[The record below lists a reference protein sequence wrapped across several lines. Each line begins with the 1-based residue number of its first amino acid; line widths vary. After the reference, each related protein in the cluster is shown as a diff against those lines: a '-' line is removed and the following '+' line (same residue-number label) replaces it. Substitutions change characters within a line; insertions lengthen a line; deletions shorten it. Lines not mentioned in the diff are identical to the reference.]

1 MKKFDSPPSLIIP
14 NHKKIKTKLI
24 ALLLSLIAFAGLT
37 ISIIFIRRFYI
48 TTKQYIISDLQTI
61 ADNGAL
67 LVNEKINTTKTALEI
82 LSRLPELRN
91 PDLHPREKAA
101 VIDRELQ
108 YNKSFLRFSFT
119 PPDGTGFCATGPS
132 YDAANSEWFK
142 TAMSGKFF
150 ITEPYF
156 AMMDKKFICL
166 MAVPIFDGE
175 KVIGVLGIDTP
186 AESLSILVET
196 TPVGQ
201 TGYCSIN
208 GRDGTVIA
216 DPDETVIREQE
227 NPIVLAKSDEAFSKI
242 GRFIE
247 QSLHGKQEPALVQ
260 YKGTDYII
268 SASKVPISG
277 WLFTARLPYR
287 EFTAPIITSLLQM
300 VYSIIL
306 IFIIA
311 DIIAIFFARKISTP
325 LRNITTALQS
335 ISEGDGDLT
344 VALPVNGNDEI
355 AHIAYFFN
363 KTIEKIRSSVQLVG
377 QNTGIMQHIGD
388 DLSCNMTETATAIH
402 QISMNIANVKQQAIT
417 QSASAAAAVSS
428 MDEIETAIAA
438 LNVNVEKQVTSVTQ
452 SSQSIEYMVENIQE
466 VAKTLGASGE
476 LIENLHQAT
485 SDGKETIGN
494 SNTITQKIAE
504 ESGSLLEASGVIQH
518 IASQTNLLAMNAAIE
533 AAHAGE
539 AGKGF
544 AVVADEIRKLAEES
558 SIQGKTITATLKNF
572 SDEIETLSGISRTVE
587 EKFNSIFTLSDQ
599 VKAISN
605 KIITAMQEQSSCSH
619 DVLGTMN
626 NISAVTSEVSTGS
639 TEILQ
644 NVKNVVKGVH
654 KLNDAAHAITDSM
667 NEMTS
672 GTEQINNAVVEVSE
686 ITQKN
691 KQSIENLAKEVGKFK
706 TN

>member
-1 MKKFDSPPSLIIP
+1 MKSILKV
-14 NHKKIKTKLI
+14 KKIKTKLI
-24 ALLLSLIAFAGLT
+24 ALLFSLITFAGLT
-37 ISIIFIRRFYI
+37 ISIIFIRHFYI
-48 TTKQYIISDLQTI
+48 TTKQNIASELQTI
-61 ADNGAL
+61 AADGAL

-82 LSRLPELRN
+82 LSRLPELRD

-108 YNKSFLRFSFT
+108 YNKTFLRFSFT

-132 YDAANSEWFK
+132 YDATNSEWFR

-166 MAVPIFDGE
+166 LAVPIFDEG
-175 KVIGVLGIDTP
+175 KVIGVLAIDTP
-186 AESLSILVET
+186 AESLSMLVET

-201 TGYCSIN
+201 TGYCSLY
-208 GRDGTVIA
+208 GRDGTIIA
-216 DPDETVIREQE
+216 DPDKTVIQEQE
-227 NPIVLAKSDEAFSKI
+227 NPIALAKNNQAFSQI
-242 GRFIE
+242 GTFIE
-247 QSLHGKQEPALVQ
+247 QSLRGKQEPAVIQ
-260 YKGTDYII
+260 YKETDYII
-268 SASKVPISG
+268 SAAKVPISG

-287 EFTAPIITSLLQM
+287 EFTAPIISSLYQM
-300 VYSIIL
+300 VGSIIL

-311 DIIAIFFARKISTP
+311 NIIAIFFARKISTP

-335 ISEGDGDLT
+335 ISEGEGDLT

-363 KTIEKIRSSVQLVG
+363 KTIEKIRASILLVE

-388 DLSCNMTETATAIH
+388 ELSCNMTETAASIQ
-402 QISMNIANVKQQAIT
+402 QINMNITNVKQQSVA
-417 QSASAAAAVSS
+417 QSASAANAASS
-428 MDEIETAIAA
+428 IDEIDEAIKI
-438 LNVNVEKQVTSVTQ
+438 LNENVEKQVESVAQ
-452 SSQSIEYMVENIQE
+452 SSKSIEHMVENIQE
-466 VAKTLGASGE
+466 VAKTLETSGT

-485 SDGKETIGN
+485 SSGKETIGR

-504 ESGSLLEASGVIQH
+504 ESGSLLEASSVIQH

-572 SDEIETLSGISRTVE
+572 SNEIETLSGISHTVE
-587 EKFNSIFTLSDQ
+587 ETFSSIFALAEQ

-605 KIITAMQEQSSCSH
+605 KITSAMQEQSSCSRN
-619 DVLGTMN
+619 VLDTMN
-626 NISAVTSEVSTGS
+626 EMSVVTSRVSTGS
-639 TEILQ
+639 EEVLRNEESVAQGIHT
-644 NVKNVVKGVH
+644 
-654 KLNDAAHAITDSM
+654 LNDAARIITESM
-667 NEMTS
+667 NEMAS
-672 GTEQINNAVVEVSE
+672 GAVQINNAVQEVNE

-691 KQSIENLAKEVGKFK
+691 KQSIQNLAEEVSRFK
-706 TN
+706 TH